1 VRAGPRQRDG
11 VRIAAQPQAYDG
23 SPVSSPTLRQPDF
36 RTYARPFV
44 GPHHQPALRYLP
56 AYEAESSWRRRQR
69 GNPDAFRDTV
79 LALLRAEPL
88 SLDVLTAR
96 KQAPHA
102 NATSRGRG
110 TGNGSQAPSL
120 TEDGLRGSEQHAAH
134 CRRVPPLA
142 ASRGGEFWA
151 GVRTLSRRWAT
162 PWRASGGRG

>member
-1 VRAGPRQRDG
+1 LRTITALPGLDLHNSHLPIWKWFVAITLILDAERGLPANELRMLLGGSYKTAWFVEHRIRAAICEASSTSRTM
-11 VRIAAQPQAYDG
+11 
-23 SPVSSPTLRQPDF
+23 SPTLRQPDF

-88 SLDVLTAR
+88 SLDVLTAC

-110 TGNGSQAPSL
+110 TGNGSQG
-120 TEDGLRGSEQHAAH
+120 TVAH
-134 CRRVPPLA
+134 
-142 ASRGGEFWA
+142 
-151 GVRTLSRRWAT
+151 
-162 PWRASGGRG
+162 